1 MPSPNALWFSFWVQG
16 PRRCRRPSQAMILG
30 LLAALSCGGQG
41 VLAEE
46 NSPSGAAQKS
56 AAQTSG
62 AQTSGAQK
70 TDDSSGKEARVEASA
85 QWAAL
90 EEEAEKSFLEGR
102 LFDAE
107 SKWTKARA
115 VAESNP
121 NKLLLAETLNQMTH
135 LLVKQ
140 GRLAEARS
148 NLNEALEIRRRELGE
163 ENEKTAETLGNLAL
177 IEHREGHDGLAEKHY
192 KTVLDI
198 KKKVGSEASRAI
210 TLTNLANLYGEMKR
224 IEEARELYGEALKL
238 DEKVY
243 GADHLEVAR
252 DLFNIG
258 GLNYHH
264 NYFQE
269 ALSSFDKSLV
279 IYEKLGDSQGQIKCH
294 HYIGL
299 CRAHLN
305 EHDKAV
311 AAYKKAYAL
320 HSKIKGEGHID
331 TLVHQLNMAR
341 SLDTAGQSQEAEQ
354 IYKGALRVADQGH
367 NEAKLRLVECS
378 LEYAHFLRRH
388 GRSQEAE
395 KQLASVL
402 GVYESLSASD
412 RRRLY
417 ELPRAYSDLLRELK
431 REEEADQMARKHL
444 HVYGTSAVKP
454 AGKKNRKVR

>member
-1 MPSPNALWFSFWVQG
+1 MRFSVLSQTLSF
-16 PRRCRRPSQAMILG
+16 RRPAQALLMG
-30 LLAALSCGGQG
+30 LLATLTLSAQAG
-41 VLAEE
+41 LADE
-46 NSPSGAAQKS
+46 S
-56 AAQTSG
+56 AARDG
-62 AQTSGAQK
+62 AETRAEAVPENVPGA
-70 TDDSSGKEARVEASA
+70 GGEARRADSA
-85 QWAAL
+85 RQWATL

-102 LFDAE
+102 LLDAE
-107 SKWTKARA
+107 TKWSKAKDLASA
-115 VAESNP
+115 NE

-177 IEHREGHDGLAEKHY
+177 IEHRDGHDALAEKHY
-192 KTVLDI
+192 RAVLDI

-243 GADHLEVAR
+243 GADHKEVAC

-264 NYFQE
+264 NYFRE
-269 ALSSFDKSLV
+269 ALTYFEKALT
-279 IYEKLGDSQGQIKCH
+279 IYQKVGDGQGQVKSH

-299 CRAHLN
+299 CQARLN
-305 EHDKAV
+305 EHGKAV
-311 AAYKKAYAL
+311 AAYKRAYDL
-320 HSKIKGEGHID
+320 HSKIKGEGHLD

-354 IYKGALRVADQGH
+354 IYKGALRFADQGQ

-378 LEYAHFLRRH
+378 LEYAHFLKRH
-388 GRSQEAE
+388 GRSEEAE

-402 GVYESLSASD
+402 SVYESLSTSD

-444 HVYGTSAVKP
+444 HVYGKSVVKP
-454 AGKKNRKVR
+454 ATKKNRKVR